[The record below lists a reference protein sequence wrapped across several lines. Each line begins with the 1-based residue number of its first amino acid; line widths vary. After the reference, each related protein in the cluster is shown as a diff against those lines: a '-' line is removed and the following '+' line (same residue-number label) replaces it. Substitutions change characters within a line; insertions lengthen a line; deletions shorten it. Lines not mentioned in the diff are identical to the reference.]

1 MSRMS
6 RTAHAGCNCSTRG
19 HVAFLE
25 FSSLRSSVFTLQPAT
40 PLPRRLDALPMTTHD
55 APDTTAPSPD
65 AVEAIVRAAES
76 ALTVRRRYQFFV
88 WTQSYLSRLIPHQL
102 AVCGAYDRGSR
113 ELVFDVFNGV
123 SIEPAL
129 LNVLADGRSLLMQ
142 HLQAAWLDN
151 RCRPTVIDAHGLL
164 HTALG
169 MESGALLAAQ
179 FPALLVHGVS
189 RPQRPQEIE
198 SFFLFAAQDSAPLA
212 ARASRLELLIPHIHG
227 TWQRVQ
233 AVERDVG
240 GVSVSPLP
248 PVIKAGG
255 VTQREREILGW
266 LREGKSNQQIAEQL
280 GISAL
285 TVKNHVQK
293 ILRKLNAANRAQAV
307 AQAMSLQLLERAPA
321 PPVGLRSRLLP

>member
-1 MSRMS
+1 M
-6 RTAHAGCNCSTRG
+6 
-19 HVAFLE
+19 
-25 FSSLRSSVFTLQPAT
+25 T
-40 PLPRRLDALPMTTHD
+40 PTE
-55 APDTTAPSPD
+55 APDSSAPSTD

-76 ALTVRRRYQFFV
+76 ALNVRRRYQFFV

-102 AVCGAYDRGSR
+102 AVCGSYDRGAR
-113 ELVFDVFNGV
+113 ELVFDVFNSV

-129 LNVLADGRSLLMQ
+129 LSALGDARSLLMQ
-142 HLQAAWLDN
+142 YLQAAWLDN
-151 RCRPTVIDAHGLL
+151 RCRPTIIESAGLAE
-164 HTALG
+164 TALG
-169 MESGALLAAQ
+169 VLRDALLAAQ
-179 FPALLVHGVS
+179 FEVVLAHGVS

-198 SFFLFAAQDSAPLA
+198 SFFLFAAQERADLTP
-212 ARASRLELLIPHIHG
+212 RASRLELLIPHIHG
-227 TWQRVQ
+227 AWQRVQ

-240 GVSVSPLP
+240 VSSSPLP

-307 AQAMSLQLLERAPA
+307 AQAMSLQLLERMPAAPLPVRRGPA
-321 PPVGLRSRLLP
+321 PIA